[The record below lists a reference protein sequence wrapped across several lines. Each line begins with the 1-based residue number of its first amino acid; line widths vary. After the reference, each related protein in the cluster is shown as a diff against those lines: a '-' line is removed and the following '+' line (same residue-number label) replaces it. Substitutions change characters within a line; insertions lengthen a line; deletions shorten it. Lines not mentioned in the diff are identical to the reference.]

1 MTVPRLH
8 VLILQLQYHLT
19 NIYFVKSENE
29 ITDTVS
35 KKILDRI
42 ASKDSLDSGYSE
54 DIPHVISHNAAA
66 VVFKKNIGSSKPP
79 TNRKMALADPDLED
93 LDLLISEESARLL
106 YYIHFFYLFIFLFR
120 NSKIF
125 PFFSEFVIKAGKQLE
140 SMDYKM
146 KIAEWNYET
155 NITDANKKVYQ
166 EKSEAFGELTLE
178 ICAEA
183 KKFDLNQIK
192 DYDVK
197 RKLMSLQEVHLP
209 EKKLKKFNNI
219 VTSMKEIYR

>member
-1 MTVPRLH
+1 M
-8 VLILQLQYHLT
+8 Q
-19 NIYFVKSENE
+19 
-29 ITDTVS
+29 
-35 KKILDRI
+35 
-42 ASKDSLDSGYSE
+42 GYS
-54 DIPHVISHNAAA
+54 ITFN
-66 VVFKKNIGSSKPP
+66 F
-79 TNRKMALADPDLED
+79 
-93 LDLLISEESARLL
+93 
-106 YYIHFFYLFIFLFR
+106 YYFIFLFR
-120 NSKIF
+120 NTKIF
-125 PFFSEFVIKAGKQLE
+125 SPFFSEFVIKAGKQLE

-183 KKFDLNQIK
+183 KKFDLKQIK

>member
-1 MTVPRLH
+1 
-8 VLILQLQYHLT
+8 
-19 NIYFVKSENE
+19 
-29 ITDTVS
+29 
-35 KKILDRI
+35 
-42 ASKDSLDSGYSE
+42 
-54 DIPHVISHNAAA
+54 
-66 VVFKKNIGSSKPP
+66 
-79 TNRKMALADPDLED
+79 
-93 LDLLISEESARLL
+93 
-106 YYIHFFYLFIFLFR
+106 
-120 NSKIF
+120 
-125 PFFSEFVIKAGKQLE
+125 
-140 SMDYKM
+140 M

-183 KKFDLNQIK
+183 KKFDLNQIQ